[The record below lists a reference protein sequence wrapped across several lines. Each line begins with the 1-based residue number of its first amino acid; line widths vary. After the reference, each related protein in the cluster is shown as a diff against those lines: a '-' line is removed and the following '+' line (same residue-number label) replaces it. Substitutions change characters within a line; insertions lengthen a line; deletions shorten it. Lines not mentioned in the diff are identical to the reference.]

1 MNTFLSS
8 FLGLTVSR
16 KPLGEEVVPGLGWSS
31 LHIES
36 HTDLQLSNVVLQNQ
50 QSWPSNQVAHQ
61 EHKRLTSFTLRERQ
75 RKLRRHS
82 SWSTLGM
89 FWFSNFTLKKY
100 LPVIKEILFAST
112 GSQWQEITAAR
123 FPSRSRWEDLRRIFA
138 PGQLKHFIGLLQP
151 SESPLAGVLIFGSLQ
166 FIFYCHARFFHP
178 TQLVWSS
185 SLNTGQ
191 SASQTR
197 RCHWWLCP
205 AIESFWELP
214 PIHLLSKLYGHN
226 CHKGPAPIL
235 PPAPPS
241 ALSSGFCN
249 IPVGLYFF
257 SI

>member
-1 MNTFLSS
+1 MFL
-8 FLGLTVSR
+8 
-16 KPLGEEVVPGLGWSS
+16 
-31 LHIES
+31 
-36 HTDLQLSNVVLQNQ
+36 
-50 QSWPSNQVAHQ
+50 
-61 EHKRLTSFTLRERQ
+61 
-75 RKLRRHS
+75 
-82 SWSTLGM
+82 
-89 FWFSNFTLKKY
+89 FSNFTLKKY
-100 LPVIKEILFAST
+100 LPVIKEIFFAST

-123 FPSRSRWEDLRRIFA
+123 FPSRSRWDDLRRIFP

-205 AIESFWELP
+205 AIESYWELP

-235 PPAPPS
+235 PPEPPPLRPSPRGS
-241 ALSSGFCN
+241 ATFPLDCTFLAFSLSSN
-249 IPVGLYFF
+249 PSKVG
-257 SI
+257 SKIKPGQSSSCHQS